1 MTDLRLTKRFAALL
15 MAGGLVAG
23 CGTSSPT
30 KIDYKSDQK
39 SKEVSLAIPPNLI
52 DETAD
57 QRSLPPQG
65 GQTSLSALQQVQ
77 STAPTEAAVVPSVSG
92 MHIQR
97 DGTESWL
104 VVDSESPD
112 QVWPQ
117 VRRFWQ
123 EQGFL
128 LVVDDRKR
136 NVMETDWNETHPAI
150 NDGLIRSTLTKALGN
165 SYVTAERNK
174 YRTRLEAAP
183 NGGTYVFVSQKG
195 LREQLTGA
203 NKDSSTWAV
212 KPNDPAL
219 EAEYLKRL
227 MASIAQ
233 AQARAN
239 PSGTTGGDI
248 QNVALSPAGAQTAP
262 NVAAGAGA
270 GANAGATGA
279 NSAAAATAAQN
290 VALAAQTPT
299 ADERAANGSAVNAGP
314 SAQYSNDELMLGE
327 PYDRAWLRVGLALDR
342 SNFTVDD
349 RDRTKGIYF
358 VRYVDPKDMTSAEQ
372 GFWSQVFHGRKEKV
386 AKQYRVNVRAI
397 TPNQTRV
404 AIIDDKGSVDKS
416 PQATQIMSLMIDQL
430 H

>member
-1 MTDLRLTKRFAALL
+1 MTELRLTKRFAALL

-30 KIDYKSDQK
+30 KIDYKSDSK
-39 SKEVSLAIPPNLI
+39 SKEVSLAVPPNMLE
-52 DETAD
+52 ETAD
-57 QRSLPPQG
+57 QRSLPPQS
-65 GQTSLSALQQVQ
+65 GQTSLSTLQQVQ
-77 STAPTEAAVVPSVSG
+77 SDAPNTAVVAPAVAG

-104 VVDSESPD
+104 VLDNQSPD
-112 QVWPQ
+112 KAWPQ
-117 VRRFWQ
+117 IRRFWQ

-128 LVVDDRKR
+128 LVVDQRDKG
-136 NVMETDWNETHPAI
+136 VMETDWNETHPSI
-150 NDGLIRSTLTKALGN
+150 NDGLIRSTLSKAMGN

-183 NGGTYVFVSQKG
+183 NGGTYVFISQKG
-195 LREQLTGA
+195 LREALSGVNNDTS
-203 NKDSSTWAV
+203 KWEP

-219 EAEYLKRL
+219 ETEYLKRL
-227 MASIAQ
+227 MATLAKNDTGT
-233 AQARAN
+233 RTAN
-239 PSGTTGGDI
+239 AAAD
-248 QNVALSPAGAQTAP
+248 VSPAGSQTSP
-262 NVAAGAGA
+262 NAATSGAK
-270 GANAGATGA
+270 
-279 NSAAAATAAQN
+279 SAAAATAAQN
-290 VALAAQTPT
+290 VALAGQTPMRDPSS
-299 ADERAANGSAVNAGP
+299 ADT
-314 SAQYSNDELMLGE
+314 SAQFSSTELTLGE

-349 RDRTKGIYF
+349 RDLTRGLYF

-386 AKQYRVNVRAI
+386 AKQYRVNVRAV

-404 AIIDDKGSVDKS
+404 AVVDDKGDVDSS
-416 PQATQIMSLMIDQL
+416 PQAKQIMSLMVDQL

>member
-39 SKEVSLAIPPNLI
+39 SKEVSLAVPPNMI

-57 QRSLPPQG
+57 QRSLPPQS

-77 STAPTEAAVVPSVSG
+77 SSAPPDTAVVPAVSN

-104 VVDSESPD
+104 VVDNESPD

-203 NKDSSTWAV
+203 NNDSSTWAV

-227 MASIAQ
+227 MASLVQ

-239 PSGTTGGDI
+239 PSGTAGGGEI
-248 QNVALSPAGAQTAP
+248 QNVALSPAGSQTAP
-262 NVAAGAGA
+262 GAASIAGPTA
-270 GANAGATGA
+270 A

-299 ADERAANGSAVNAGP
+299 AEERAANGAASAGP
-314 SAQYSNDELMLGE
+314 TAQYSNAELMLGE

-358 VRYVDPKDMTSAEQ
+358 VRYVDPKDMSSAEQ

-404 AIIDDKGSVDKS
+404 AVIDDKGTVDTS
-416 PQATQIMSLMIDQL
+416 SQAKQIMSLMVDQL

>member
-1 MTDLRLTKRFAALL
+1 MTDLRLTKRFAVML

-30 KIDYKSDQK
+30 KVDYKSDSK
-39 SKEVSLAIPPNLI
+39 SKQVSLAVPPNMI

-65 GQTSLSALQQVQ
+65 GETSLSTLKQVQ
-77 STAPTEAAVVPSVSG
+77 AQAPSANSVVVAPAVNG

-104 VVDSESPD
+104 VIDNNAPE
-112 QVWPQ
+112 QAWPQ
-117 VRRFWQ
+117 IRRFWQ

-128 LVVDDRKR
+128 LVVDQRDKG
-136 NVMETDWNETHPAI
+136 VMETDWNETHAQI
-150 NDGLIRSTLTKALGN
+150 NEGLIRGTLSKAMGN
-165 SYVTAERNK
+165 SYVTSERNK

-195 LREQLTGA
+195 MREALTGT
-203 NKDSSTWAV
+203 NNDSSTWV
-212 KPNDPAL
+212 PKPNDPGL
-219 EAEYLKRL
+219 EQEYLKRL
-227 MASIAQ
+227 MAALALADSRSKPADAQ
-233 AQARAN
+233 NA
-239 PSGTTGGDI
+239 D
-248 QNVALSPAGAQTAP
+248 LSAGAQTAP
-262 NVAAGAGA
+262 NAATAGAK
-270 GANAGATGA
+270 
-279 NSAAAATAAQN
+279 SAAAATAAQN
-290 VALAAQTPT
+290 VALSAQQPLP
-299 ADERAANGSAVNAGP
+299 DRDAANGTD
-314 SAQYSNDELMLGE
+314 AQLSSTELTLGE

-349 RDRTKGIYF
+349 RDLTRGLYF

-372 GFWSQVFHGRKEKV
+372 GFWSQVFHGKKEKV
-386 AKQYRVNVRAI
+386 AKQYMVNVRAV

-404 AIIDDKGSVDKS
+404 AVVDDKGAIDQS
-416 PQATQIMSLMIDQL
+416 PQAKQIMSLMSDQL

>member
-1 MTDLRLTKRFAALL
+1 MTDLRFTTRFAALL

-39 SKEVSLAIPPNLI
+39 SKEVSLAVPPNMI
-52 DETAD
+52 DESPD

-65 GQTSLSALQQVQ
+65 GQTSLSTLQQVQ
-77 STAPTEAAVVPSVSG
+77 SSAPPETAVVPQVTG

-104 VVDSESPD
+104 VVDSEAPD
-112 QVWPQ
+112 QVWAQ

-128 LVVDDRKR
+128 LVVDDRKKS
-136 NVMETDWNETHPAI
+136 VMETDWNETHPAI
-150 NDGLIRSTLTKALGN
+150 NDGLIRSTLSKAMGN

-174 YRTRLEAAP
+174 FRTRLEPAP

-195 LREQLTGA
+195 LSEQLSGA
-203 NKDSSTWAV
+203 NNDSSTWV
-212 KPNDPAL
+212 TKPNDPAL

-227 MASIAQ
+227 MASLVQ
-233 AQARAN
+233 AQARQQA
-239 PSGTTGGDI
+239 SGATGGGEL

-262 NVAAGAGA
+262 NAAAGGTA
-270 GANAGATGA
+270 GA

-290 VALAAQTPT
+290 VAFAAQTPPSSKA
-299 ADERAANGSAVNAGP
+299 ADSSAGA
-314 SAQYSNDELMLGE
+314 SAQFSSTELTLGE

-349 RDRTKGIYF
+349 RDRTRGLYF

-372 GFWSQVFHGRKEKV
+372 GFWSQIFHGRKEKI

-404 AIIDDKGSVDKS
+404 AVIDDKGTIDSS
-416 PQATQIMSLMIDQL
+416 PQAKQIMSLMVDQL
-430 H
+430 Q

>member
-1 MTDLRLTKRFAALL
+1 ML

-30 KIDYKSDQK
+30 KIDYKSDSR
-39 SKEVSLAIPPNLI
+39 SKQVSLAVPPNMI

-65 GQTSLSALQQVQ
+65 GETSLTTLQQVQ
-77 STAPTEAAVVPSVSG
+77 AQAPAPNTLTVVPQVNG

-104 VVDSESPD
+104 VIDHKAPD
-112 QVWPQ
+112 QAWAQ

-128 LVVDDRKR
+128 LVVDQRDKG
-136 NVMETDWNETHPAI
+136 VMETDWNETHAQI
-150 NDGLIRSTLTKALGN
+150 NDGLIRNTLSKAMGN
-165 SYVTAERNK
+165 TYVSSERNK

-183 NGGTYVFVSQKG
+183 NGGTYVFISQKG
-195 LREQLTGA
+195 MREAVTGT
-203 NKDSSTWAV
+203 NNDSTQWQA
-212 KPNDPAL
+212 KANDPGL
-219 EAEYLKRL
+219 EQEYLKRL
-227 MASIAQ
+227 MAAL
-233 AQARAN
+233 ALADARAN
-239 PSGTTGGDI
+239 PASTT
-248 QNVALSPAGAQTAP
+248 AELSPAGAQTAP
-262 NVAAGAGA
+262 NAATSGAK
-270 GANAGATGA
+270 
-279 NSAAAATAAQN
+279 SAAAATAAQN
-290 VALAAQTPT
+290 VALSAQAPMPDDAANNTAAQLSST
-299 ADERAANGSAVNAGP
+299 
-314 SAQYSNDELMLGE
+314 ELTLSE

-349 RDRTKGIYF
+349 RDASRGLYF

-372 GFWSQVFHGRKEKV
+372 GFWSQVFHGKKEKV
-386 AKQYRVNVRAI
+386 AKQYLVNVRAV

-404 AIIDDKGSVDKS
+404 AVVDDKGAIDQSA
-416 PQATQIMSLMIDQL
+416 QAKQIMSLMVDQL